1 MRACLPEHGLLLPP
15 ELLPGERWS
24 CPRGRSTQVIGEEN
38 HADELAHLLDGQS
51 RCHTV
56 ASLHTPVRP
65 VGRW

>member
-1 MRACLPEHGLLLPP
+1 M
-15 ELLPGERWS
+15 
-24 CPRGRSTQVIGEEN
+24 IGEEN